1 MAVEKSYARLGLFL
15 VIAIV
20 VILATALVFIQRMR
34 SREVIEL
41 VTYTQENVTG
51 LDISSPVRYRG
62 VAVGRVSNLQVEPG
76 GRTIE
81 IDFELFTDRL
91 TTVGANVTNLQ
102 DLARS
107 PAFFERL
114 RAQVVGNPV
123 TGEAYLFLDMP
134 ENPPP
139 PMTLGFTPSR
149 PYIPSMPTPISELR
163 DRLPEVLERVE
174 STLQVLREIV
184 ARMPDSLD
192 RADRFFT
199 NVERIVRESELPAL
213 SADSRK
219 FFSTTTAQI
228 EAIASNLDGL
238 VGDEGTLSKFA
249 DEARAAI
256 DAADLPGL
264 RPRHARSDGP
274 GQPGGGGPA
283 ALAARDARVA
293 RAAARARAPA
303 AGTAGVGGPRHPA
316 GRSEAEMIRR
326 SRYGMLFV
334 LAVACLGGGCRV
346 RIERPDT
353 VPIRMIEPR
362 LVEPEGVA
370 ADAPNATS
378 VRLLETQSRAHIGR
392 RVLHQQPG
400 GEVTEDPVW
409 LWASTPDRY
418 LDSAVRYAIG
428 SSPDIRL
435 VDVGSAP
442 SLAVT
447 LVVWQIEAAPSPRL
461 VGAVEVQVT
470 TTDRAVHSEIIRAEE
485 PIAADLPGD
494 LAAAAGRLLGRLATD
509 CLSRVIHQGS

>member
-15 VIAIV
+15 IIAIV
-20 VILATALVFIQRMR
+20 VVLATGLLFIQRMR

-41 VTYTQENVTG
+41 VTYTQENVAG

-102 DLARS
+102 ELAR
-107 PAFFERL
+107 AGAFERL

-149 PYIPSMPTPISELR
+149 PYIPSMPTPIAELR

-199 NVERIVRESELPAL
+199 NVERIVREAELPAL

-219 FFSTTTAQI
+219 FFSTTSEQI

-238 VGDEGTLSKFA
+238 VGSQGKLSKFA

-256 DAADLPGL
+256 DAADLPASG
-264 RPRHARSDGP
+264 RATREAMDQAS
-274 GQPGGGGPA
+274 
-283 ALAARDARVA
+283 LAAEDL
-293 RAAARARAPA
+293 
-303 AGTAGVGGPRHPA
+303 
-316 GRSEAEMIRR
+316 RR
-326 SRYGMLFV
+326 SLP
-334 LAVACLGGGCRV
+334 A
-346 RIERPDT
+346 
-353 VPIRMIEPR
+353 IRE
-362 LVEPEGVA
+362 
-370 ADAPNATS
+370 
-378 VRLLETQSRAHIGR
+378 
-392 RVLHQQPG
+392 
-400 GEVTEDPVW
+400 
-409 LWASTPDRY
+409 
-418 LDSAVRYAIG
+418 
-428 SSPDIRL
+428 
-435 VDVGSAP
+435 
-442 SLAVT
+442 SLAQLRELARELQEQPESVFHGT
-447 LVVWQIEAAPSPRL
+447 RQA
-461 VGAVEVQVT
+461 GAK
-470 TTDRAVHSEIIRAEE
+470 
-485 PIAADLPGD
+485 PK
-494 LAAAAGRLLGRLATD
+494 
-509 CLSRVIHQGS
+509 

>member
-20 VILATALVFIQRMR
+20 VVLATALLFIQRIR

-41 VTYTQENVTG
+41 VTYTQENVAG
-51 LDISSPVRYRG
+51 LDISNPVRYRG

-81 IDFELFTDRL
+81 IAFELFTDRL

-102 DLARS
+102 SLA
-107 PAFFERL
+107 AAGFFERL

-149 PYIPSMPTPISELR
+149 TYVPSMPTPMAELR

-199 NVERIVRESELPAL
+199 NVERIIRESELPAL

-219 FFSTTTAQI
+219 FFSTTTAQFD
-228 EAIASNLDGL
+228 AIASNLDGL

-256 DAADLPGL
+256 DEADLPASGRATREAMDL
-264 RPRHARSDGP
+264 AS
-274 GQPGGGGPA
+274 
-283 ALAARDARVA
+283 LAAEDL
-293 RAAARARAPA
+293 
-303 AGTAGVGGPRHPA
+303 
-316 GRSEAEMIRR
+316 RR
-326 SRYGMLFV
+326 SLPAIRESLGQLRE
-334 LAVACLGGGCRV
+334 LARQL
-346 RIERPDT
+346 
-353 VPIRMIEPR
+353 
-362 LVEPEGVA
+362 
-370 ADAPNATS
+370 
-378 VRLLETQSRAHIGR
+378 Q
-392 RVLHQQPG
+392 QQP
-400 GEVTEDPVW
+400 E
-409 LWASTPDRY
+409 S
-418 LDSAVRYAIG
+418 
-428 SSPDIRL
+428 
-435 VDVGSAP
+435 
-442 SLAVT
+442 
-447 LVVWQIEAAPSPRL
+447 VVHGIQ
-461 VGAVEVQVT
+461 Q
-470 TTDRAVHSEIIRAEE
+470 
-485 PIAADLPGD
+485 
-494 LAAAAGRLLGRLATD
+494 AGPKPK
-509 CLSRVIHQGS
+509 

>member
-1 MAVEKSYARLGLFL
+1 MAVEKSYTRLGLFL

-20 VILATALVFIQRMR
+20 VVIATGLLFIQRMR

-102 DLARS
+102 ELAR
-107 PAFFERL
+107 AGAFERF
-114 RAQVVGNPV
+114 RAQVVSNPV

-149 PYIPSMPTPISELR
+149 PYIPSMPTPIAEIR

-199 NVERIVRESELPAL
+199 NVERIFRESELPAL

-219 FFSTTTAQI
+219 FFATTTTQM

-249 DEARAAI
+249 EEARAAI
-256 DAADLPGL
+256 NAADLPASG
-264 RPRHARSDGP
+264 RATREAMDQAS
-274 GQPGGGGPA
+274 
-283 ALAARDARVA
+283 LAAEDL
-293 RAAARARAPA
+293 
-303 AGTAGVGGPRHPA
+303 
-316 GRSEAEMIRR
+316 RR
-326 SRYGMLFV
+326 SLPAIRESLGQLRE
-334 LAVACLGGGCRV
+334 LARQLQ
-346 RIERPDT
+346 EQ
-353 VPIRMIEPR
+353 
-362 LVEPEGVA
+362 PE
-370 ADAPNATS
+370 S
-378 VRLLETQSRAHIGR
+378 VVHGTRQA
-392 RVLHQQPG
+392 
-400 GEVTEDPVW
+400 
-409 LWASTPDRY
+409 
-418 LDSAVRYAIG
+418 
-428 SSPDIRL
+428 
-435 VDVGSAP
+435 
-442 SLAVT
+442 
-447 LVVWQIEAAPSPRL
+447 
-461 VGAVEVQVT
+461 GAK
-470 TTDRAVHSEIIRAEE
+470 
-485 PIAADLPGD
+485 PK
-494 LAAAAGRLLGRLATD
+494 
-509 CLSRVIHQGS
+509 